1 MGLWEVKENFE
12 MGNESMEGT
21 VNLATVCLNLYEDM
35 EGKHGDRQR
44 RIKPLPRDNAF
55 IKEVVLKKY
64 I

>member
-35 EGKHGDRQR
+35 EGKHWDRQG

>member
-35 EGKHGDRQR
+35 ERKQGIAQC